1 MFRPVFHWH
10 PNTPTA
16 IITGLHWTSFI
27 RFTLA
32 SMSVISLNTLSRD
45 AQRLLSL
52 TDALMLSGSHLE
64 DGYWE
69 GLLTDQLEKIIGGKK
84 NKTTES
90 ALEYLSQENPEAYEI
105 LFEIAESLTESIRIT
120 RNGITYDALLF
131 SAPIIAWTRYTLPDG
146 QLSDAQ
152 ATALQNALKETII
165 ASGARIALAQNLLN
179 FDVMPQSFHE
189 TRTWT
194 QQLAEAALDG
204 KASTIGADTLPNS
217 DGIMADTRFI
227 IGVIVVPQG
236 QPLFQWQV
244 SDADAKQRRRQC
256 QDAWARACGDILAP
270 MFTGCHTEY
279 LGADAYYNNNREADH
294 RIRPLVIRAA
304 ITWLHTAVN
313 IDHKELRA
321 VIVGC
326 GDTTLQEYRVG
337 FSVQGSKT
345 VIYGCLWPVLSKEE
359 MFAEL
364 IDTDSP
370 TTVEEITAIL
380 KEEGVNEVRKLPGL
394 HPCEY
399 CEDCGAPYFPDM
411 LGEMHHPELPDET
424 SLEPVLF
431 H

>member
-1 MFRPVFHWH
+1 
-10 PNTPTA
+10 
-16 IITGLHWTSFI
+16 
-27 RFTLA
+27 
-32 SMSVISLNTLSRD
+32 MSVISSNILSRD

-52 TDALMLSGSHLE
+52 TDALMHSGSHLE

-69 GLLTDQLEKIIGGKK
+69 GLLTDQLEKIITGKK

-90 ALEYLSQENPEAYEI
+90 ALEFLARENPEAYEI
-105 LFEIAESLTESIRIT
+105 LFETAESITESIRIT
-120 RNGITYDALLF
+120 RNGATYDALLF
-131 SAPIIAWTRYTLPDG
+131 SSPIIAWTRYALPDG
-146 QLSDAQ
+146 QLSDEQ
-152 ATALQNALKETII
+152 VTALQNALQETVI

-194 QQLAEAALDG
+194 RQLAEAALDG
-204 KASTIGADTLPNS
+204 RPSTIGTDALLNS
-217 DGIMADTRFI
+217 DGILADTRFI

-244 SDADAKQRRRQC
+244 SDADAKQRRAQC
-256 QDAWARACGDILAP
+256 QKAWARRCADILAP
-270 MFTGCHTEY
+270 LFTGCHTEY

-304 ITWLHTAVN
+304 ISWLHTAVN
-313 IDHKELRA
+313 IARNKLRA

-326 GDTTLQEYRVG
+326 GDTELQEYRVG

-364 IDTDSP
+364 IETNSP
-370 TTVEEITAIL
+370 TAVEEITAIL

-411 LGEMHHPELPDET
+411 LGEMHHPELPDDT
-424 SLEPVLF
+424 SLEPVRL

>member
-1 MFRPVFHWH
+1 
-10 PNTPTA
+10 
-16 IITGLHWTSFI
+16 
-27 RFTLA
+27 
-32 SMSVISLNTLSRD
+32 MSVISSNTLNRD

-52 TDALMLSGSHLE
+52 TDALMHSGSHLE

-69 GLLTDQLEKIIGGKK
+69 GLLTDQLEKIVAGKK

-90 ALEYLSQENPEAYEI
+90 ALEFLSQDNPEAYEI
-105 LFEIAESLTESIRIT
+105 LFESAESITESIRISH
-120 RNGITYDALLF
+120 NGATYDALLF
-131 SAPIIAWTRYTLPDG
+131 SSPIIAWTRYALPNG
-146 QLSDAQ
+146 QLNDEQ
-152 ATALQNALKETII
+152 VTALQDALQETVI
-165 ASGARIALAQNLLN
+165 AGGARIALARNLLN

-194 QQLAEAALDG
+194 QHLAQAALDDRP
-204 KASTIGADTLPNS
+204 STIGTDALPNS
-217 DGIMADTRFI
+217 DGILADTRFI
-227 IGVIVVPQG
+227 IGIIVVPQG

-244 SDADAKQRRRQC
+244 SDADAKRRRNQC
-256 QDAWARACGDILAP
+256 QQAWTRACADILAS

-294 RIRPLVIRAA
+294 RIRPFVIRAA
-304 ITWLHTAVN
+304 ISWLHRAVDMAHN
-313 IDHKELRA
+313 ELRA

-326 GDTTLQEYRVG
+326 GDTTLQEYRIG

-364 IDTDSP
+364 IDTD
-370 TTVEEITAIL
+370 TLTAVEEITAIL

-411 LGEMHHPELPDET
+411 LGEMHHPELPDEA
-424 SLEPVLF
+424 SLEPVLL

>member
-1 MFRPVFHWH
+1 
-10 PNTPTA
+10 
-16 IITGLHWTSFI
+16 
-27 RFTLA
+27 
-32 SMSVISLNTLSRD
+32 MSVISSNTLNRD

-52 TDALMLSGSHLE
+52 TDALMHSGSHLE

-69 GLLTDQLEKIIGGKK
+69 GLLTDQLERIIGGKK
-84 NKTTES
+84 NRTTES
-90 ALEYLSQENPEAYEI
+90 TLEFLSQENPEAYEV
-105 LFEIAESLTESIRIT
+105 LFETAESLTESIRLT
-120 RNGITYDALLF
+120 RDGTTYDALLF
-131 SAPIIAWTRYTLPDG
+131 SAPIVAWTRYRLPNG
-146 QLSDAQ
+146 QLSEDQ
-152 ATALQNALKETII
+152 ISALQNALEKTVI
-165 ASGARIALAQNLLN
+165 ASGARIALARNLLN
-179 FDVMPQSFHE
+179 FDIMPQSFHE

-194 QQLAEAALDG
+194 KQLAEEALDG
-204 KASTIGADTLPNS
+204 KPAAIGADALPDS
-217 DGIMADTRFI
+217 DGILADTRFI

-244 SDADAKQRRRQC
+244 SDTDVKQRRRQC
-256 QDAWARACGDILAP
+256 QQAWSRACADILAP
-270 MFTGCHTEY
+270 LFTGCHTEY

-294 RIRPLVIRAA
+294 RIRPFVIRAA
-304 ITWLHTAVN
+304 ITWLHTAAD
-313 IDHKELRA
+313 IARDELRA

-364 IDTDSP
+364 IDTDTP
-370 TTVEEITAIL
+370 TAIEEITAIL

-394 HPCEY
+394 LPCEY

-411 LGEMHHPELPDET
+411 LGELHHPELPDET
-424 SLEPVLF
+424 DLEPVHF